1 MIEGNHMQRFM
12 DTLDNELLNNNDEQ
26 DVSPPL
32 MDDENLTEIDDEE
45 SC

>member
-1 MIEGNHMQRFM
+1 MQRFM